1 MSEVVHAKFAQNK
14 DIRIQLVNTFPH
26 DLVEGNT
33 WHDYFYGVC
42 NGQGTNWLGRILMA
56 ERMYWL
62 DLMANKSW
70 ERNDQGISGV
80 VALEQTAA

>member
-1 MSEVVHAKFAQNK
+1 
-14 DIRIQLVNTFPH
+14 
-26 DLVEGNT
+26 
-33 WHDYFYGVC
+33 
-42 NGQGTNWLGRILMA
+42 MA

>member
-1 MSEVVHAKFAQNK
+1 MVHAKFTQNK
-14 DIRIQLVNTFPH
+14 DIRIQLVNTFPQ

-42 NGQGTNWLGRILMA
+42 NGQGANWLGRILMA

-70 ERNDQGISGV
+70 ERNDQGTSGV